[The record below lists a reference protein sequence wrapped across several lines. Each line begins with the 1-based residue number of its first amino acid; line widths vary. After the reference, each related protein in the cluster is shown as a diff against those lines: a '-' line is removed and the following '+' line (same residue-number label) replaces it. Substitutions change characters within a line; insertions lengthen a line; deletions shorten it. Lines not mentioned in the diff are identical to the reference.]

1 MESKR
6 QKKFAR
12 LLQKDLGEIFQQNSN
27 THFEGAFITV
37 TQVMPSPDLKQA
49 KVYLSFMLA
58 PSKQKIMDRVEEK
71 YRIIRQALG
80 QRLRHQVRVVPEL
93 TFYLD
98 DTEDVIDEVNSL
110 FENLDIPPEDKEDT
124 N

>member
-71 YRIIRQALG
+71 YGTIRQALG
-80 QRLRHQVRVVPEL
+80 KRLRHQVRVVPEL

-110 FENLDIPPEDKEDT
+110 FKNLDIPPEDKEET
-124 N
+124 P